1 MVRTVSTTR
10 SKGNPRGARTSRKFK
25 RRDEI
30 LKTATDLFFE
40 KSYHDVTMNEIAD
53 RMGVAKG
60 TIYNYFPSKE
70 NLYLEILEKSFE
82 LVEKF
87 LHEEME
93 DSDSAPVKLRKL
105 LAAVFTFYRQ
115 HLKVLKIL
123 SRDET
128 HLVKEHFELTEQWR
142 MARLSLYETIIGEG
156 IEEGTF
162 VSQDPRLRALMLYGA
177 VGAVMIHHDFS
188 RDPEVV
194 ADEVF
199 SQLSSGLLVKKEKS
213 T

>member
-1 MVRTVSTTR
+1 MVRVNSVMQ
-10 SKGNPRGARTSRKFK
+10 SKSNSQGARASQKFK

-30 LKTATDLFFE
+30 LRAATDLFFE

-70 NLYLEILEKSFE
+70 NLYLEILEQSFE
-82 LVEKF
+82 LIEN
-87 LHEEME
+87 LLQEEIE
-93 DSDSAPVKLRKL
+93 DSYSAPVKLRKL
-105 LAAVFTFYRQ
+105 LAAIFTFYRR

-128 HLVKEHFELTEQWR
+128 HLVKEHFELTEEWR
-142 MARLSLYETIIGEG
+142 MARLRLYETIIKEG

-162 VSQDPRLRALMLYGA
+162 VSQDPKLRALMLYGA

-188 RDPEVV
+188 RDPEIV

-199 SQLSSGLLVKKEKS
+199 SQLSSGLLVKKGKS